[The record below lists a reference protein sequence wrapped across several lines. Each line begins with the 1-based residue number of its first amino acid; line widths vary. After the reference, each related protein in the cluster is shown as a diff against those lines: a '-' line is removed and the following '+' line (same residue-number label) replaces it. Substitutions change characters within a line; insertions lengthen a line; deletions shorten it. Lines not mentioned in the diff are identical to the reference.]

1 MAEILMSV
9 TLLIGAILLL
19 RYLTRGRIS
28 MKFRY
33 VLWSIV
39 ALRLLLPL
47 SFGSSTFSV
56 LNLVPVWP
64 ERSVGEAEDRKSTRL
79 NSSH

>member
-19 RYLTRGRIS
+19 RNLTRGRIS

-39 ALRLLLPL
+39 AFNTTQARC
-47 SFGSSTFSV
+47 
-56 LNLVPVWP
+56 
-64 ERSVGEAEDRKSTRL
+64 
-79 NSSH
+79 